1 MATSRFT
8 KERLA
13 FSGSVER
20 RVKLDHYVAL
30 RFDRFVID
38 QCGLKA
44 PFANGLDD
52 SGEEVWLTKD
62 GPHVSD
68 AAIFGNSGLDA
79 Y

>member
-1 MATSRFT
+1 MQ
-8 KERLA
+8 ERLA
-13 FSGSVER
+13 FCGRVER
-20 RVKLDHYVAL
+20 RVKLDGYVAL

-52 SGEEVWLTKD
+52 SGKKVWLTED
-62 GPHVSD
+62 RPYAFD
-68 AAIFGNSGLDA
+68 AAIFGNNDLNA